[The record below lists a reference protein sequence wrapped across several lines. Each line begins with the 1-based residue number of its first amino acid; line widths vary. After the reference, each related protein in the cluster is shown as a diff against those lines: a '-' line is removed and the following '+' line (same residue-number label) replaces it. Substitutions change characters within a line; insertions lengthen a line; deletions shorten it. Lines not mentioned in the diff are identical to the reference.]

1 MSYGAFFFVFSRAL
15 MRLAG
20 DSSAS
25 TAVVAVH
32 AAEVANAES
41 SGDAF
46 VSFSSATR
54 HCSIL
59 TKQIAACTAAI
70 TLRFSGSS
78 SSPSM
83 LDSEATPR
91 AADAKARAR
100 SPRRRAEIP
109 EAAFIA

>member
-1 MSYGAFFFVFSRAL
+1 MSFGAFLFAVSRDS
-15 MRLAG
+15 MRFAG
-20 DSSAS
+20 ESSAS

-32 AAEVANAES
+32 AADIANVES

-46 VSFSSATR
+46 VSFSSATSD
-54 HCSIL
+54 CSIL

-100 SPRRRAEIP
+100 SPRRRAEISEP
-109 EAAFIA
+109 VFIA